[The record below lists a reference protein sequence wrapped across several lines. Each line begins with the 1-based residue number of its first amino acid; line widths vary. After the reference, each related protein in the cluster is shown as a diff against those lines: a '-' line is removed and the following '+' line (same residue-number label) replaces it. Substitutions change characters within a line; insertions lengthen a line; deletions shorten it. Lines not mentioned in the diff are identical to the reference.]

1 MFGGDPSLME
11 ESKKDHMEPMDMST
25 SMKYK
30 SKEAR
35 NFAKVLRNNHLK
47 RTQKRH
53 LSFTYTGSFA
63 YNIYQICLRRDD
75 TLIR

>member
-11 ESKKDHMEPMDMST
+11 ENKKDHMEPMDMST

-35 NFAKVLRNNHLK
+35 NFAKVLRNDKLK
-47 RTQKRH
+47 RIKER
-53 LSFTYTGSFA
+53 
-63 YNIYQICLRRDD
+63 
-75 TLIR
+75 

>member
-11 ESKKDHMEPMDMST
+11 ESKKDYMEPMDMST

-35 NFAKVLRNNHLK
+35 NFAKVFRNNHLK
-47 RTQKRH
+47 RTQKR
-53 LSFTYTGSFA
+53 YYDGSLA
-63 YNIYQICLRRDD
+63 YNIYKLYLRRDD

>member
-1 MFGGDPSLME
+1 ME

-35 NFAKVLRNNHLK
+35 NFAKVLRNNHLERIEK
-47 RTQKRH
+47 RY
-53 LSFTYTGSFA
+53 FTHA
-63 YNIYQICLRRDD
+63 EAW
-75 TLIR
+75 LIIFINFISGETIP

>member
-11 ESKKDHMEPMDMST
+11 ESKKDYMEPMDMST

-47 RTQKRH
+47 RIQKR
-53 LSFTYTGSFA
+53 
-63 YNIYQICLRRDD
+63 
-75 TLIR
+75 

>member
-11 ESKKDHMEPMDMST
+11 ESKKDYMEPMDMST

-47 RTQKRH
+47 RTQN
-53 LSFTYTGSFA
+53 
-63 YNIYQICLRRDD
+63 NI
-75 TLIR
+75 LITEA

>member
-11 ESKKDHMEPMDMST
+11 ESKKDYMEPMDMST

-47 RTQKRH
+47 RTQKRY
-53 LSFTYTGSFA
+53 FTYDGSLA
-63 YNIYQICLRRDD
+63 YNIYQNYLRRDD

>member
-11 ESKKDHMEPMDMST
+11 ESKKDYMEPMDMST

-47 RTQKRH
+47 RTQKR
-53 LSFTYTGSFA
+53 YTHERSLA
-63 YNIYQICLRRDD
+63 YNIYQLYLRRDD
-75 TLIR
+75 TLIQ

>member
-11 ESKKDHMEPMDMST
+11 ESKKDYMEPMDMST

-35 NFAKVLRNNHLK
+35 NFAKVFRNNHLK
-47 RTQKRH
+47 RTQKR
-53 LSFTYTGSFA
+53 
-63 YNIYQICLRRDD
+63 
-75 TLIR
+75 

>member
-11 ESKKDHMEPMDMST
+11 ESKKDYMEPMDMST

-35 NFAKVLRNNHLK
+35 NFAKVLKNI
-47 RTQKRH
+47 QF
-53 LSFTYTGSFA
+53 SFYDIQGK
-63 YNIYQICLRRDD
+63 
-75 TLIR
+75 

>member
-35 NFAKVLRNNHLK
+35 NFAKVLSNIHLK
-47 RTQKRH
+47 RTQKRY
-53 LSFTYTGSFA
+53 FTYDESLA
-63 YNIYQICLRRDD
+63 YNIYQLYLRRDD

>member
-11 ESKKDHMEPMDMST
+11 ENKKDHMEPMDMST

-53 LSFTYTGSFA
+53 
-63 YNIYQICLRRDD
+63 YNV
-75 TLIR
+75 LIPEASLIIFIKFV